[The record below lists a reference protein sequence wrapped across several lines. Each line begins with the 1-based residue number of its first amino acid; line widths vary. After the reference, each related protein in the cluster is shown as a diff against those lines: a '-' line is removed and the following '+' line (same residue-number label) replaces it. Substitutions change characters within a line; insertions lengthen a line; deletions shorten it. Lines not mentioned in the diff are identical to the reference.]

1 MATQMTALRGLTPA
15 EVEASRRLHGANVL
29 TPPPR
34 DPWWKLLLEK
44 YDDPV
49 IRILLIAAVLAF
61 GVGLVDG
68 RFAEGLGIVIAILL
82 ATTIAFFNE
91 YRAAREFEILN
102 RTSDETPVKVLRDW
116 HFTTVPRREIVVGDL
131 VQLEVGDEVPADGQ
145 VLEAVGLQI
154 DESRLTGESKPVAK
168 GPSSGSGEAHPDTA
182 YPPDQVF
189 RGTVVTDGHGLVRV
203 TAVGDATEIGRT
215 ARAAAEIVAEESP
228 LTGQLEKLSKLI
240 GVVGLGVATLTFTA
254 LLARGAWTGSLTL
267 DSAGWYL
274 VAVLGL
280 SAVVGLIR
288 VWLPLVYDGMELV
301 TGRDA
306 RPSWLTRSGLRGWV
320 GPLTVGVIVGLSG
333 VALGL
338 AAGWLPWDAES
349 WLSAEAGRE
358 LLTYFMVAVTIIVVA
373 VPEGL
378 AMSVTLSLA
387 YSMRQMTASNNLVRR
402 LHACETIGAATV
414 ICSDKTGT
422 LTRNE
427 MRIAAVDFPC
437 CPELARGL
445 RPSGGN
451 DWATIVEAVAANSTA
466 HLSRDNGGEV
476 RPLGNPTE
484 GALLLWLADL
494 DEDYLRSR
502 RQFSIARQWTF
513 TTERKFMAT
522 LGHSAITGLMTLY
535 VKGAPEI
542 ILERCRYLAVP
553 DGVADLDAHRAAVED
568 RLHRLE
574 AQGMRT
580 LALACRT
587 LDDAAASLA
596 SKDKDRLE
604 DLARDLVW
612 LGFVAIADPVRP
624 EVPPAI
630 QACRDAGVMVKV
642 VTGDNVQTSIEVARQ
657 IGLWEEDDKPEDV
670 WLGSEFAKLGED
682 EARAVALRL
691 KVLARARPADKMRL
705 VRLLQEQNQVVAVT
719 GDGVNDSPA
728 LNYADVGL
736 AMGKTGTAIAKEA
749 SDIILLDDSFRS
761 IVNAILWGR
770 SLYQNIQRFLLFQ
783 LTINFSAL
791 GLAMLGPFLGVKL
804 PLTVMQ
810 MLWIN
815 LIMDTFAALAL
826 ATEPP
831 SWDVMRNKPR
841 DPQAFILT
849 RPMLLN
855 ILATGLTFLAAM
867 IGLMLYFQRIGWL
880 ADVHEPT
887 HGGTILFCV
896 FVLLQFWN
904 LFNARTLGGTTSAF
918 AGIHRNPAFLSIV
931 GLILCGQIL
940 IVTFLG
946 SVFRTVPLAWTDWLV
961 LLLATSPVLWIGEAF
976 RWMHRRRLKPA

>member
-1 MATQMTALRGLTPA
+1 
-15 EVEASRRLHGANVL
+15 
-29 TPPPR
+29 
-34 DPWWKLLLEK
+34 
-44 YDDPV
+44 
-49 IRILLIAAVLAF
+49 
-61 GVGLVDG
+61 
-68 RFAEGLGIVIAILL
+68 
-82 ATTIAFFNE
+82 
-91 YRAAREFEILN
+91 
-102 RTSDETPVKVLRDW
+102 
-116 HFTTVPRREIVVGDL
+116 
-131 VQLEVGDEVPADGQ
+131 VQLELGDEVPADGQ
-145 VLEAVGLQI
+145 VLESVGLHL
-154 DESRLTGESKPVAK
+154 DESRLTGESKPAAK
-168 GPSSGSGEAHPDTA
+168 EPTGGPGISETETA

-189 RGTVVTDGHGLVRV
+189 RGTVVTDGHGLVRI

-215 ARAAAEIVAEESP
+215 ARAAAELVAEESP
-228 LTGQLEKLSKLI
+228 LTRQLEKLSKLI
-240 GVVGLGVATLTFTA
+240 GVVGLGVATLTFAA
-254 LLARGAWTGSLTL
+254 LIVRGAWTGSLAL
-267 DSAGWYL
+267 DAAGWYL
-274 VAVLGL
+274 VGVLGL

-288 VWLPLVYDGMELV
+288 VWLPIVYDGIELA
-301 TGRDA
+301 TGRNA
-306 RPSWLTRSGLRGWV
+306 RPSWLTRSSGARAWLM
-320 GPLTVGVIVGLSG
+320 PLTLGVLVGLAG
-333 VALGL
+333 IGLGL
-338 AAGWLPWDAES
+338 TAGWLPWDAEAWMS
-349 WLSAEAGRE
+349 PEAGRE

-387 YSMRQMTASNNLVRR
+387 YSMRQMAASNNLVRR

-427 MRIAAVDFPC
+427 MRIAAVDFPT
-437 CPELARGL
+437 CPELSHGL
-445 RPSGGN
+445 RPTPGKEWGR
-451 DWATIVEAVAANSTA
+451 IVEAIAANSTA
-466 HLSRDNGGEV
+466 HLSRENGGEV
-476 RPLGNPTE
+476 RTLGNPTE
-484 GALLLWLADL
+484 GAMLLWLADL
-494 DEDYLRSR
+494 DEDYLRRR
-502 RQFSIARQWTF
+502 RQFAVIRQWTF

-522 LGHSAITGLMTLY
+522 LGRSAVGDGMTLY

-542 ILERCRYLAVP
+542 VLERCRYVAVP
-553 DGVADLDAHRAAVED
+553 GGLADLDAHRAAVED

-580 LALACRT
+580 LALAYRI
-587 LDDAAASLA
+587 LDDAAASSA
-596 SKDKDRLE
+596 SEDGDRLDE
-604 DLARDLVW
+604 LARDLVW

-642 VTGDNVQTSIEVARQ
+642 VTGDNIQTSIEVARQ
-657 IGLWEEDDKPEDV
+657 IGLWEEGDKPEEV
-670 WLGSEFAKLGED
+670 WLGSEFAKLSDE
-682 EARAVALRL
+682 EARQVALRL

-705 VRLLQEQNQVVAVT
+705 VRLLQEQNHVVAVT

-736 AMGKTGTAIAKEA
+736 AMGKTGTAVAKEA

-849 RPMLLN
+849 RPMLLH
-855 ILATGLTFLAAM
+855 ILATGLTFLAVM

-918 AGIHRNPAFLSIV
+918 AGIHRNPAFIAIV
-931 GLILCGQIL
+931 ALILCGQVL
-940 IVTFLG
+940 LVTFLG
-946 SVFRTVPLAWTDWLV
+946 SVFRTVPLPWTEWLV
-961 LLLATSPVLWIGEAF
+961 LLLATSPVLWIGEGL
-976 RWMHRRRLKPA
+976 RWLHRRRLKLA

>member
-102 RTSDETPVKVLRDW
+102 RTSDETPVKVLRDR

-254 LLARGAWTGSLTL
+254 LLARGAWTGSLAL

-320 GPLTVGVIVGLSG
+320 APLTVGVIVGLSG

-427 MRIAAVDFPC
+427 MRIAAVDFPS

-522 LGHSAITGLMTLY
+522 LGRSAITGLMTLY

-587 LDDAAASLA
+587 LDDAAASLP
-596 SKDKDRLE
+596 SEDKDRLDE
-604 DLARDLVW
+604 LARDLVW